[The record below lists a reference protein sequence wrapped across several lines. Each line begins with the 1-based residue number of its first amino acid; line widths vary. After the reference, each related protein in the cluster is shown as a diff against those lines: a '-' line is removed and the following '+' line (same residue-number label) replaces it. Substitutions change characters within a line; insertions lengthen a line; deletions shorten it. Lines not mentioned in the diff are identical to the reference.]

1 MSDDRW
7 DRLKWEWV
15 SEKELK
21 RLEAKALNRYT
32 RTREKNHASSDT
44 FTTNS
49 CDQKTETNKNKDLA
63 QQQCQKK

>member
-32 RTREKNHASSDT
+32 RTREKILQFSDT

-49 CDQKTETNKNKDLA
+49 CNQKTEVNKNKDLA
-63 QQQCQKK
+63 K

>member
-7 DRLKWEWV
+7 DRLKWEWL
-15 SEKELK
+15 SEKEVE
-21 RLEAKALNRYT
+21 RLEAKALHRHT

-44 FTTNS
+44 FTTNG
-49 CDQKTETNKNKDLA
+49 CDPKTEPNKNKDLA

>member
-1 MSDDRW
+1 MNDDRW

-32 RTREKNHASSDT
+32 RTREKISQSSDT

-49 CDQKTETNKNKDLA
+49 CDQKTEVNKNKDLA
-63 QQQCQKK
+63 K

>member
-32 RTREKNHASSDT
+32 RTREKISQFSDT

-49 CDQKTETNKNKDLA
+49 CDQKTEVNKNKDLA
-63 QQQCQKK
+63 K

>member
-32 RTREKNHASSDT
+32 RTREKILQFSDT

-49 CDQKTETNKNKDLA
+49 CDQKTEVNKNKDLA
-63 QQQCQKK
+63 K